1 MAFSTSIRFGAGRIA
16 EFAAARRELGSARP
30 LVVTD
35 RGLQANPMI
44 AARRGAGGMDAPSR
58 ALEAYCRATYHPMAD
73 GIALEAMRL
82 VAVWLPRAVADGADL
97 EARAHMPVAAS
108 MGAVAFQKGL
118 GAMHAMSHP
127 CSARFDT
134 HHGLTNAVPMPYV
147 LVYNRPAIEARV
159 SCAARVLGLGKQNFD
174 GFLDWVLALREDIAI
189 PHDLAAIGVMDAHES
204 IGRARALD
212 RDHLI
217 AADAGAP
224 VGDGARRLRGQRRRA
239 RAPVDNHEVVAQPVH
254 LCEPQCHAR
263 RYRTAAALP
272 SKPGRAYPA
281 SVPPASGRC
290 A

>member
-1 MAFSTSIRFGAGRIA
+1 MSPPPGPETCHFPTSIRFGAERIA

-174 GFLDWVLALREDIAI
+174 GFLDWVLALREEIAI
-189 PHDLAAIGVMDAHES
+189 PHDLSAIGVP
-204 IGRARALD
+204 
-212 RDHLI
+212 
-217 AADAGAP
+217 AD
-224 VGDGARRLRGQRRRA
+224 
-239 RAPVDNHEVVAQPVH
+239 
-254 LCEPQCHAR
+254 
-263 RYRTAAALP
+263 AAALLAP
-272 SKPGRAYPA
+272 LAEADALTGLNPRPVDAKAYVGLYEA
-281 SVPPASGRC
+281 ALSGALAREWSG
-290 A
+290 